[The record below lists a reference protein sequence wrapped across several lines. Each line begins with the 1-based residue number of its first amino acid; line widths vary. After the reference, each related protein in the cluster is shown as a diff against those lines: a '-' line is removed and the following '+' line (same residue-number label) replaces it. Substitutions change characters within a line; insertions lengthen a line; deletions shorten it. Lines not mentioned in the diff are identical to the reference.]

1 MSLHKIV
8 SCGIKLLIMLKTVLV
23 KIPTFSSIVV
33 FKKALCQLNLLIALF
48 ISSVLASFSA
58 KPLANKVEGN
68 KFVS

>member
-8 SCGIKLLIMLKTVLV
+8 SCGIKLLIMLKIVLV

-58 KPLANKVEGN
+58 KTPANKVEGN